1 MVKKSKRFLLLLLSA
16 LLVVMAVSL
25 VACGKKDSGKPG
37 AVKVDTLKY
46 DGYKITWSNSK
57 NADKYKLEITV
68 GNGNPQ
74 EKTSYSTTY
83 NYPAATIMGDAET
96 INVSIRALNDE
107 GDESK
112 AVSKTFTKLQTIETS
127 SLVFDA
133 EGMMTWSGV
142 NNAQSYDVNIN
153 GTDHNTANPVYT
165 DFIYG
170 QRNTIKVRAKGPD
183 DTFFALWPTNAVTK
197 HYLGTPTNVD
207 YDGANLTWQGNA
219 TNGTGF
225 GVYINGNIY
234 QDNVGDTKM
243 LYDSAKNDF
252 TAQVRALGNG
262 IDIFPSKLSAVQEF
276 IFLGSV
282 DNIMINEKGMLIWDP
297 IEKATSYQLQLTDNN
312 STNITPVA
320 VKPEYSIPEGL
331 QYSVKIKPATND
343 TTPNRKYFSV
353 WCDAV
358 NVGLL
363 KAPTL
368 EWNEEFAL
376 TDGNAAQALTWNTVN
391 GDVKSYNIQIK
402 FKPNDSTVETVSNV
416 PAPPATPGLTYAYT
430 GVGTYK
436 ISVQSIAPEGSD
448 WSNSRYST
456 ELQIIRIAA
465 PSADITNFISS
476 NAKDVTKGFEV
487 RYTNVGFARGYAL
500 LSDGGTKTV
509 HSVAQGTYVLK
520 ANQIIT
526 DTVTEETNLHYKV
539 VATGGID
546 SSTKTVILGTLIDD
560 ALAVDIKVLAT
571 PTNIQ
576 LDGWNATWD
585 QVPSASSYAV
595 SADGLYDASTTTWS
609 LKNITTVGN
618 SLLKICAAGNGKQ
631 ILPSNYSETKNV
643 KKLDAPQNIR
653 IETGEAE
660 GKLLWD
666 EIDGVSSYNVYVN
679 NSNTPIDA
687 GQLDNMNKYIV
698 DSGVLVVVEAVANR
712 WDGANTTYLIT
723 SEKSQ
728 PKQFTRL
735 SAPVFPRPAFKDNS
749 LVWNAPS
756 NVGASSNYT
765 YVVEYNKQGAGWFKY
780 NGSLDGA
787 SMDFSEMDP
796 GSYQLRVK
804 AIGDGRNTIN
814 SEYSQETSIRKLSSP
829 TVTKTETQYSWA
841 SVSGASKYQVWVD
854 NILKDTQD
862 HANGTSTYFYTP
874 DFDLVKTYTV
884 KIIAVGDGG
893 NTTIDST
900 PTVRTQQTKR
910 LTIPEFTVAY
920 SNPDGFKNDATIN
933 VKVSDPVANAMGYVY
948 TIDGVA
954 AASEETTSL
963 IYYYNATQSGTYT
976 IKVRSLGGKFAGDG
990 YYYIDSLDAKVQS
1003 LKIFSTPSFTTTPL
1017 SQDGEITWQA
1027 VEGANDY
1034 DIIIEYND
1042 GTETIEKT
1050 IQGNMCTDAVETNV
1064 SSISS
1069 IKVRVKGN
1077 GTTTISSAWTTW
1089 TRA

>member
-25 VACGKKDSGKPG
+25 VACGKKDNGKPG

-46 DGYKITWSNSK
+46 DGYTITWSKPK

-83 NYPAATIMGDAET
+83 NYPASTIMGDAET
-96 INVSIRALNDE
+96 INVSIKALNDE

-112 AVSKTFTKLQTIETS
+112 AVNKTFTKLQTIETS
-127 SLVFDA
+127 DLVFDA
-133 EGMMTWSGV
+133 EGMLTWSGV

-170 QRNTIKVRAKGPD
+170 QRNIIKVRAKGPD
-183 DTFFALWPTNAVTK
+183 DTFFALWPANPVTK
-197 HYLGTPTNVD
+197 TYLAAPTNVD
-207 YDGANLTWQGNA
+207 YDGANITWRGGSTA
-219 TNGTGF
+219 GAGF
-225 GVYINGNIY
+225 GVYINGALY
-234 QDNVGDTKM
+234 QDNVGNTNM

-252 TAQVRALGNG
+252 AVQIKALGNG
-262 IDIFPSKLSAVQEF
+262 IDTYPSKLSTTQEF

-282 DNIMINEKGMLIWDP
+282 ENIMINEKGMLVWDP
-297 IEKATSYQLQLTDNN
+297 IEKATSYQLHMTDNN
-312 STNITPVA
+312 NTNTTPIA
-320 VKPEYSIPEGL
+320 VKAEYSIPEGL

-368 EWNEEFAL
+368 VWNEEYAL
-376 TDGNAAQALTWNTVN
+376 TDGNPAQALTWNTVN
-391 GDVKSYNIQIK
+391 GDVESYNIQIK

-416 PAPPATPGLTYAYT
+416 SAPAAMPGLTYAYT

-436 ISVQSIAPEGSD
+436 ISVQTLAPLGSD

-456 ELQIIRIAA
+456 ELQIIRVPA

-509 HSVAQGTYVLK
+509 HSVAQGTYTLK

-546 SSTKTVILGTLIDD
+546 SSTKTVILGTLIAD

-576 LDGWNATWD
+576 LSGWDVTWD
-585 QVPSASSYAV
+585 QVSSAPAYGV
-595 SADGLYDASTTTWS
+595 SADGIYDASTTTWS

-618 SLLKICAAGNGKQ
+618 SLLKICAAGNGKE
-631 ILPSNYSETKNV
+631 ILPSNYSATKNV

-679 NSNTPIDA
+679 NSNNPIDA
-687 GQLDNMNKYIV
+687 GQKDNMNQFIV
-698 DSGVLVVVEAVANR
+698 DSGVLVVVEAVANK
-712 WDGANTTYLIT
+712 WDAANTTYLIT

-735 SAPVFPRPAFKDNS
+735 ATPVIPTPAFKDNS

-756 NVGASSNYT
+756 NVGSSSNLT
-765 YVVEYNKQGAGWFKY
+765 YVVEYNYLGAGWVKY
-780 NGSLDGA
+780 NGSLDGE
-787 SMDFSEMDP
+787 SMDFSSMNAGD
-796 GSYQLRVK
+796 YQLRVK
-804 AIGDGRNTIN
+804 AIGDGKNTIN
-814 SEYSQETSIRKLSSP
+814 SEYSREASITKLSSP
-829 TVTKTETQYSWA
+829 TVTKTETQYSW
-841 SVSGASKYQVWVD
+841 SRVSGASKYQVWVD
-854 NILKDTQD
+854 GILKDTQD
-862 HANGTSTYFYTP
+862 HVGGTETYFYTP

-893 NTTIDST
+893 NTTIDSK
-900 PTVRTQQTKR
+900 PTERTQTTKR
-910 LTIPEFTVAY
+910 LTTPEFTFAY
-920 SNPDGFKNDATIN
+920 SNPDGFKNDATID
-933 VKVSDPVANAMGYVY
+933 VTVSAAVTNAMGYVY
-948 TIDGVA
+948 TIDGVST
-954 AASEETTSL
+954 ASKETTELTYS
-963 IYYYNATQSGTYT
+963 YNATQSGEYK
-976 IKVRSLGGKFAGDG
+976 IKVRAFGGKFAEDG
-990 YYYIDSLDAKVQS
+990 YYYIDSNEATIQT
-1003 LKIFSTPSFTTTPL
+1003 LKIFSTPSFTATPIG
-1017 SQDGEITWQA
+1017 QDGDIKWGA
-1027 VEGANDY
+1027 VEGANTY
-1034 DIIIEYND
+1034 DIIIEYSD
-1042 GTETIEKT
+1042 STPK
-1050 IQGNMCTDAVETNV
+1050 VETNV
-1064 SSISS
+1064 QGSRYYPTSGTANIIS
-1069 IKVRVKGN
+1069 IKVRVHGN

-1089 TRA
+1089 TKN